1 MRFLENL
8 KKIFRETDKSN
19 EKIPAFSNTAKND
32 STTVLEEQNTETR
45 LSEYLAQ
52 ERIRKQKFEEKRFQE
67 IQIEKQAEEERAEQ
81 RRQYEL
87 ETKNKLV
94 EQKRIRGEEIERQ
107 RLEQLKIKK
116 QRAEE
121 LDRLEKIEAEEQRK
135 LDEIRAEEQRIYA
148 EEKRIKAE
156 EQRKLDE
163 IAAKERKI
171 LEKERLKYI
180 HSLYDDQHLEYLK
193 EAEKFWHEFGKN
205 VQCDICGKWDCDLSF
220 DGGSTYCPEHK
231 RQEYPRKDERVVKAG
246 KHGASIDSIKK

>member
-1 MRFLENL
+1 MRLLENL

-135 LDEIRAEEQRIYA
+135 LDEI
-148 EEKRIKAE
+148 
-156 EQRKLDE
+156 
-163 IAAKERKI
+163 AAKERKI